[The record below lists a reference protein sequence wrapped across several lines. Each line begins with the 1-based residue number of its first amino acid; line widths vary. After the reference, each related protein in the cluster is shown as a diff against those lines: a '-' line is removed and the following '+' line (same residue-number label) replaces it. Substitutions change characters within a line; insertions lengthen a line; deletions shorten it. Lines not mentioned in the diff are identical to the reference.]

1 MKKLAMGLT
10 LAGLGLSASSAFAL
24 TDFGAGY
31 RETWNNYAPGGGSA
45 GTADS
50 QYMKVWKVYTVTPG
64 VGGAANYTA
73 GAVTDYPIIVN
84 TSAISTPNA
93 IQYESKNRTLVNS
106 LTDGVTNGTVEAAE
120 LVPGRTIIADASKPL
135 NTSTASNNYDN
146 LQLRH
151 YFNLGTTGSARQHQA
166 TYMELSA
173 GVVHAPALTGSLWVS
188 PEPLPA
194 PINVLALGKL
204 NGNFTGTGV
213 DGQNV
218 APYFFNGQVWTR
230 LTALGTTS
238 TQQGL
243 SAKIYY
249 DTNDNTWKAYIH
261 FMFSGSGTSQT
272 VPLAIDP
279 STVGFDTVSYN
290 MMNATRNPSGGPLRY
305 DDVWVAGGQVTPEPA
320 TVGLLAIGGLLLA
333 RRRRQTA

>member
-1 MKKLAMGLT
+1 MKKLVMGMT
-10 LAGLGLSASSAFAL
+10 LAGLGLSATSAFAL

-31 RETWNNYAPGGGSA
+31 RETWNNYAPGGGSG
-45 GTADS
+45 GTADA
-50 QYMKVWKVYTVTPG
+50 QYKKVWAVYTVTPNA
-64 VGGAANYTA
+64 GGAATYTP

-106 LTDGVTNGTVEAAE
+106 LVDGVTNGTVEAAE
-120 LVPGRTIIADASKPL
+120 LVAGRTIIADASKPL

-151 YFNLGTTGSARQHQA
+151 NFNLGTTGSARQHQS

-173 GVVHAPALTGSLWVS
+173 GVVHAPALTDSLNA
-188 PEPLPA
+188 LA
-194 PINVLALGKL
+194 TPINVLALGKL
-204 NGNFTGTGV
+204 NGNFTGVGI

-218 APYFFNGQVWTR
+218 APYFFNGQTWTR

-238 TQQGL
+238 TSQGL

-249 DTNDNTWKAYIH
+249 DTNDSTWKAYIH
-261 FMFSGSGTSQT
+261 FLFGGTGTSQT
-272 VPLAIDP
+272 VALAIDP

-290 MMNATRNPSGGPLRY
+290 MLNATRNPSGGPLRY
-305 DDVWVAGGQVTPEPA
+305 DDVWVAGGQVTPEPT